1 MTSLRLHE
9 GVRRPGPCTVVII
22 HLTSTKNPVVKV
34 QKILILE
41 NILAC
46 HIGPDQ
52 GAAAVIVRASLAD
65 PTLPSDRYHAT
76 TDTYSNDT
84 KYIQRKLDMTRRNA
98 TLPFDVATYEDN
110 TD

>member
-9 GVRRPGPCTVVII
+9 GVRRPGPRTVVIL

-52 GAAAVIVRASLAD
+52 GAAAVMVRANLAD
-65 PTLPSDRYHAT
+65 PARPTDRYHGT
-76 TDTYSNDT
+76 TDTYDNDS
-84 KYIQRKLDMTRRNA
+84 KYMQRKLDITRRNT
-98 TLPFDVATYEDN
+98 TLPFDAAAYKDYTG
-110 TD
+110 

>member
-1 MTSLRLHE
+1 MTSVRLHE
-9 GVRRPGPCTVVII
+9 GVWRPGPCTVVIL

-65 PTLPSDRYHAT
+65 PSRPPDRYHGT
-76 TDTYSNDT
+76 TDTYGNDT
-84 KYIQRKLDMTRRNA
+84 KYIQRKHDMARRNT
-98 TLPFDVATYEDN
+98 TLPVDAATYKDY

>member
-1 MTSLRLHE
+1 M
-9 GVRRPGPCTVVII
+9 VIL
-22 HLTSTKNPVVKV
+22 HLTSTKNRAVKV

-65 PTLPSDRYHAT
+65 PSRPPDRYHGT
-76 TDTYSNDT
+76 TDMYGNDT
-84 KYIQRKLDMTRRNA
+84 KYIQRKHDMARRNT
-98 TLPFDVATYEDN
+98 TLPVDAATYKDY